1 VTPTEQ
7 RARSLVDLLAR
18 HDWPAAEARFNAKM
32 ADAVSAET
40 IASIWTELES
50 NAGAWAGVDDVKLE
64 TTDSLEIALAYGHFG
79 PVRKR
84 VRVVL
89 DADGRVAG
97 LLIGP
102 VPEEVEATTR
112 DLVGALARGDFAGA
126 SRSFD
131 PTMHA
136 VLPPD
141 KLAQDW
147 SSIQAQVG
155 AFIALGPFR
164 LEPKGHHWV
173 VIVRAH
179 FERGD
184 AFVRVVFDVRN
195 QVAGLFFRN
204 FDEDAAW
211 TPPPY
216 VVAGAFEERE
226 VRVGSAPELPG
237 ILAMPKRAGRFP
249 AVVFV
254 HGAGPQDADE
264 TIGGVKVFK
273 DLALGLASRGIS
285 TLRYA
290 KRTKIAPRG
299 VVTVKEEVID
309 AVRAAVDLLSSTPGI
324 DTGRLV
330 VLGHSEGGYLAPRI
344 AREDERVA
352 GLIVLAG
359 PTRPVEDLVVE
370 QARSLASLE
379 PNAPGRQAFV
389 ADAEKF
395 KASVEDPALTPD
407 ATVRIPPGAPVTGAY
422 YLDLRGY
429 RPAEVAAGLSCPMFV
444 ASGGRDAQVGETDF
458 AGWKRFLG
466 TAARVTLRHYPAL
479 NHQLVAGSGPSTPAD
494 HAKPGHVDPAL
505 VDDLAT
511 WLLAMPARIARPI
524 GGR

>member
-285 TLRYA
+285 T
-290 KRTKIAPRG
+290 
-299 VVTVKEEVID
+299 
-309 AVRAAVDLLSSTPGI
+309 
-324 DTGRLV
+324 GRLV

-494 HAKPGHVDPAL
+494 YAKPGHVDPAL